1 MVLKVV
7 SSVNLKPVSMFNSG
21 GEEFN
26 VLAHESQFQQ
36 IQKNDIQSASVVAKK
51 RLIDNEHV
59 EIEVELDDVLTK
71 GVYRNLFN
79 SNEFQEPDEEMCTLL
94 NTDWSTKKHIK
105 YSCSALLAGMIMVI
119 NSKAILVICH
129 EVYGR
134 TRSVDVHRED
144 FTVKSKQQPSSSLP
158 PPRSP
163 YRNIWVTT
171 IIDNHGSKL
180 IFGTKT
186 FNSLVTS
193 SIRIDSPYEPEVGPS
208 THHFTISSNEQSRN
222 IKIYIHKESW
232 NKAKKLMMEPHNHI
246 INTYDFL
253 YQTRQIQTNFHY
265 RSTYN
270 RSRAACMITDNHTLY
285 PYNIFTLSQCDNGHD
300 ISDYKTMSEVFREI
314 ALKIFDEEDSNIEED
329 EIVGSLKKKFI
340 ENQIQKC
347 KSEGEIIKILQSI
360 LNLYGDDVE
369 IPVINNSQ
377 LNKLLELSVN
387 QLLPVITRVNEH
399 VIASLKQTF
408 SSYI

>member
-1 MVLKVV
+1 MLTCTDCEENFNTNGTLKRHKYERHCKKCTITATVEAALFNERTKTTKKRNYDTAVLNACGALLFEKPHQEMVLKVV
-7 SSVNLKPVSMFNSG
+7 SSVNLKPVSMVNSD

-94 NTDWSTKKHIK
+94 NTDWSTK
-105 YSCSALLAGMIMVI
+105 
-119 NSKAILVICH
+119 NKAILVICH

-208 THHFTISSNEQSRN
+208 THHFTISSNE
-222 IKIYIHKESW
+222 HKE
-232 NKAKKLMMEPHNHI
+232 A
-246 INTYDFL
+246 YDG
-253 YQTRQIQTNFHY
+253 T
-265 RSTYN
+265 S
-270 RSRAACMITDNHTLY
+270 
-285 PYNIFTLSQCDNGHD
+285 
-300 ISDYKTMSEVFREI
+300 
-314 ALKIFDEEDSNIEED
+314 
-329 EIVGSLKKKFI
+329 
-340 ENQIQKC
+340 
-347 KSEGEIIKILQSI
+347 
-360 LNLYGDDVE
+360 
-369 IPVINNSQ
+369 
-377 LNKLLELSVN
+377 
-387 QLLPVITRVNEH
+387 
-399 VIASLKQTF
+399 
-408 SSYI
+408 

>member
-1 MVLKVV
+1 MTREGIKSHILKSKCKAALFNERTKTTKKRNYDTAVLNACGALLFEKPHQEMVLKVV
-7 SSVNLKPVSMFNSG
+7 SSVNLKPVSMVTSD

-26 VLAHESQFQQ
+26 VLTHESQFQQ

-105 YSCSALLAGMIMVI
+105 YSCSALLVGMIMVI

-134 TRSVDVHRED
+134 MRSVDVHRED

-222 IKIYIHKESW
+222 IKIYIHKES
-232 NKAKKLMMEPHNHI
+232 
-246 INTYDFL
+246 
-253 YQTRQIQTNFHY
+253 
-265 RSTYN
+265 
-270 RSRAACMITDNHTLY
+270 
-285 PYNIFTLSQCDNGHD
+285 
-300 ISDYKTMSEVFREI
+300 
-314 ALKIFDEEDSNIEED
+314 
-329 EIVGSLKKKFI
+329 
-340 ENQIQKC
+340 
-347 KSEGEIIKILQSI
+347 
-360 LNLYGDDVE
+360 
-369 IPVINNSQ
+369 
-377 LNKLLELSVN
+377 
-387 QLLPVITRVNEH
+387 
-399 VIASLKQTF
+399 
-408 SSYI
+408 

>member
-1 MVLKVV
+1 MKV
-7 SSVNLKPVSMFNSG
+7 NS
-21 GEEFN
+21 N
-26 VLAHESQFQQ
+26 KYK
-36 IQKNDIQSASVVAKK
+36 KNDIQSASVVAKK
-51 RLIDNEHV
+51 RLIDNEPV
-59 EIEVELDDVLTK
+59 EIEVGLDDVLTK
-71 GVYRNLFN
+71 GVYRALFN
-79 SNEFQEPDEEMCTLL
+79 LNEFQELDEEMCTLL

-119 NSKAILVICH
+119 NSKAILVLCH

-144 FTVKSKQQPSSSLP
+144 FTSDCDNIHNNNHHLPHSLHLDP
-158 PPRSP
+158 P

-171 IIDNHGSKL
+171 ITDNHGSKL

-193 SIRIDSPYEPEVGPS
+193 SIRIDSPYEPEVGPY
-208 THHFTISSNEQSRN
+208 THHFTISSNEQSRD

-232 NKAKKLMMEPHNHI
+232 NKAKKLIIEPHNHT

-265 RSTYN
+265 RSAYN
-270 RSRAACMITDNHTLY
+270 RSRAASMITDNHTLY
-285 PYNIFTLSQCDNGHD
+285 PYNIFTLSQCNNGPD

-314 ALKIFDEEDSNIEED
+314 ALKIFVEEDSDIEED

-340 ENQIQKC
+340 EDQIQKC

-360 LNLYGDDVE
+360 LNLYGNDVE
-369 IPVINNSQ
+369 IPVIKNSQ
-377 LNKLLELSVN
+377 LNNLLELSVN

-399 VIASLKQTF
+399 IISSLKQAF
-408 SSYI
+408 SSYV

>member
-1 MVLKVV
+1 MTREGIKSHILKSKCKAALFNERTKTTKKRNYDTAVLNACGALLFEKPHQEMVLKVV
-7 SSVNLKPVSMFNSG
+7 SSVNLKPVSMVTSD

-26 VLAHESQFQQ
+26 VLTHESQFQQ

-51 RLIDNEHV
+51 KRLIDNEPV

-79 SNEFQEPDEEMCTLL
+79 PNDFQELDEEMCTLL

-134 TRSVDVHRED
+134 MRSVDVHRED

-314 ALKIFDEEDSNIEED
+314 ALKIFEEEDRNIEED
-329 EIVGSLKKKFI
+329 EIVGSLKKI
-340 ENQIQKC
+340 HRESNTTVQ
-347 KSEGEIIKILQSI
+347 
-360 LNLYGDDVE
+360 V
-369 IPVINNSQ
+369 
-377 LNKLLELSVN
+377 
-387 QLLPVITRVNEH
+387 RR
-399 VIASLKQTF
+399 
-408 SSYI
+408 